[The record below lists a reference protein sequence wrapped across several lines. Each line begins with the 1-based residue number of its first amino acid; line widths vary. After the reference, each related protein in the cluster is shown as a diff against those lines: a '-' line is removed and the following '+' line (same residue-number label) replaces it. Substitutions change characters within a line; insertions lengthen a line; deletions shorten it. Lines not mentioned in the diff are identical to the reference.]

1 MVKFPE
7 ALLREWRVIADSANA
22 ERELRKRIERG
33 TRVEKETENLRI
45 RHEASLI
52 FQQELDADS
61 TPELEMNTLDD
72 YKKNPGAAPV
82 DLIDGVLKKDGTCLM
97 LGPSGSGKS
106 TIALQMIYSLMTG
119 NDWLGQTTKP
129 LTGGMG
135 VVSYDMDAAMVMD
148 WMSGYPNIDPRKVSV
163 VNAHK
168 RGNPLGVPALR
179 KQVAEAWKFLG
190 VEVIVIDSF
199 SASFF
204 GKDQNDA
211 AATMDHYRDLQ
222 RFALT
227 ECEAKAL
234 IVIVHAKPGSPD
246 AARGSSV
253 HHDVADSIVSVAG
266 VGAEPR
272 KLHMAKYRAG
282 IGQQQMKPAILGAPD
297 SVTHIVGLDL
307 GAMALDGMQLPSNAA
322 AAMFTDIPDTH
333 EDPDTTEDD
342 DLDAEEGDI

>member
-7 ALLREWRVIADSANA
+7 ALLREWKVIAESANA
-22 ERELRKRIERG
+22 ERELRKKIERG

-61 TPELEMNTLDD
+61 TPELEMSTLAD
-72 YKKNPGAAPV
+72 YKSNPGAAPV
-82 DLIDGVLKKDGTCLM
+82 DLIDGVLKMNSTCLM

-119 NDWLGQTTKP
+119 EDWLGQTAKP

-135 VVSYDMDAAMVMD
+135 VVSYDMDAGMIMD
-148 WMSGYPNIDPRKVSV
+148 WMSGYPNIDAQKISV

-179 KQVAEAWKFLG
+179 KQIAEAWKFLG

-211 AATMDHYRDLQ
+211 AATMDHYRELQ
-222 RFALT
+222 KFALG

-234 IVIVHAKPGSPD
+234 IVVVHAKRGDPD
-246 AARGSSV
+246 SARGSGV
-253 HHDVADSIVSVAG
+253 HHEVADSIVG
-266 VGAEPR
+266 VSGTGLEPR
-272 KLHMAKYRAG
+272 KMQMVKYRAG
-282 IGQQQMKPAILGAPD
+282 IGQQQMKPAILGVPD
-297 SVTHIVGLDL
+297 SVTHIVSLDL
-307 GAMALDGMQLPSNAA
+307 GAMALDGMH
-322 AAMFTDIPDTH
+322 IPDTNGADRFTAFPDPH
-333 EDPDTTEDD
+333 EEPDTTEDPGTEDD
-342 DLDAEEGDI
+342 DL